1 MKEFATSI
9 VTVRNYELSPWAID
23 DIANDIERA
32 INDCIENNLE
42 VDKANEVPLEIRQKI
57 LRHVVNEM
65 LDPDSDY
72 EWD

>member
-1 MKEFATSI
+1 MKEFTI
-9 VTVRNYELSPWAID
+9 VKKYGISEWGIKQLAID
-23 DIANDIERA
+23 FEKA
-32 INDCIENNLE
+32 INDYIECNWTSIN
-42 VDKANEVPLEIRQKI
+42 DASEVPLEIRQKI